1 MYAYAVI
8 LDVIYILFFLNKSKI
23 FMVITEKE
31 VLSVSEEF
39 QFTVILMIQNWMLF
53 LLLLISRSVV
63 LAFETW
69 QT

>member
-1 MYAYAVI
+1 
-8 LDVIYILFFLNKSKI
+8 
-23 FMVITEKE
+23 MVITEKE

>member
-1 MYAYAVI
+1 
-8 LDVIYILFFLNKSKI
+8 
-23 FMVITEKE
+23 MVITEKE

-53 LLLLISRSVV
+53 LLLPISRSVV
-63 LAFETW
+63 LVFETW